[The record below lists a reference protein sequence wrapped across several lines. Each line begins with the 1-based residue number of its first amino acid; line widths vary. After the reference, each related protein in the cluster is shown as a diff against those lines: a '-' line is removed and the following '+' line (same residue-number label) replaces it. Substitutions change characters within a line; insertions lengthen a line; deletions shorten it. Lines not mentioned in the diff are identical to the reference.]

1 MQATITTRRLDTR
14 KIKQAAL
21 AVGLLTSLA
30 IGATT
35 ASIVRDT
42 SDNGGTAALAGA
54 ATTRNEITSYT
65 FREQNFDLPTGGASQ
80 ATHGRFDYAFMEQNL
95 NLPGSSVQPAA
106 RSYDDIRFSEQ
117 NLHLPGPAVSSTAPD
132 WRVIEAN
139 SFGEDATFSNP
150 LPQAQDPEL
159 IR

>member
-1 MQATITTRRLDTR
+1 MQATITTRRFDSK

-54 ATTRNEITSYT
+54 TTRNEMTSYT
-65 FREQNFDLPTGGASQ
+65 FREQNLNLPTAGAIR
-80 ATHGRFDYAFMEQNL
+80 ATSPSSNYQFMEQNL
-95 NLPGSSVQPAA
+95 YLPGDSVAPAAISYDTIRFRELNLDLPGSS
-106 RSYDDIRFSEQ
+106 I
-117 NLHLPGPAVSSTAPD
+117 STAPD

-139 SFGEDATFSNP
+139 SFGENFTFADA
-150 LPQAQDPEL
+150 LPQAQDREANY
-159 IR
+159 